1 MMLRLLI
8 HAAFYPSLWFNRLMC
23 ALGLWHQAD
32 WVDGHVAIGSL
43 PSRADLVRLKAEGVT
58 AVVNLC
64 EEFAGDAAT
73 LAELGLE
80 QLHLPTLD
88 YHCPAEDDLRRG
100 LVFMDDRIAQGGKVL
115 AHCKAGRGRSAI
127 LVLCYLMMRKGIN
140 ADDALAI
147 LKRVRPGIA
156 RGIERHQAVRS
167 IERSARQ
174 QIGSYRMVLPL

>member
-32 WVDGHVAIGSL
+32 WVDEHVAIGSL
-43 PSRADLVRLKAEGVT
+43 PSRADLARLRAEGVT
-58 AVVNLC
+58 AVVNHC

-73 LAELGLE
+73 LGELGLE
-80 QLHLPTLD
+80 QLHLPTMD

-100 LVFMDDRIAQGGKVL
+100 LVFMDDRIAAGGKVL

-127 LVLCYLMMRKGIN
+127 LVLCYLMMRNRI
-140 ADDALAI
+140 DANSALVV
-147 LKRVRPGIA
+147 LKRARPGVA
-156 RGIERHQAVRS
+156 SGIERHLAVRS
-167 IERSARQ
+167 IERSALAETVNGAGQ
-174 QIGSYRMVLPL
+174 

>member
-8 HAAFYPSLWFNRLMC
+8 HAGFYPSLWFNRLMC
-23 ALGLWHQAD
+23 AIGIWHQAD
-32 WVDGHVAIGSL
+32 WVDEYIVIGSL
-43 PSRADLVRLKAEGVT
+43 PSRADLARLKAQGVT

-73 LAELGLE
+73 LAELRLE

-100 LVFMDDRIAQGGKVL
+100 LVFIDDLIAQGGKVL

-127 LVLCYLMMRKGIN
+127 LVLCYLMMRNRIDAN
-140 ADDALAI
+140 AAMVI
-147 LKRVRPGIA
+147 LKKARPGVA
-156 RGIERHQAVRS
+156 RGLEQHSAVQS
-167 IERSARQ
+167 IERSALVESVDGAGQ
-174 QIGSYRMVLPL
+174 

>member
-23 ALGLWHQAD
+23 ALGVWHQAD
-32 WVDGHVAIGSL
+32 WVDEHIAIGSL
-43 PSRADLVRLKAEGVT
+43 PSRGDLARLKAQGVT

-100 LVFMDDRIAQGGKVL
+100 LEFIDDRISAGGKVL

-127 LVLCYLMMRKGIN
+127 LVLCYLMMRDRIDAN
-140 ADDALAI
+140 AALAI
-147 LKRVRPGIA
+147 LKRARPGVA
-156 RGIERHQAVRS
+156 RGIERDSAVRS
-167 IERSARQ
+167 IERSALAESVDGAGQ
-174 QIGSYRMVLPL
+174 